1 MATLAQ
7 SHLDQEQVQLAW
19 GVYRALLLAENEDPK
34 LADNPGRMAK
44 ISAARFRFQSVYD
57 EWCRQ

>member
-19 GVYRALLLAENEDPK
+19 GIYRALLLAETEDPT
-34 LADNPGRMAK
+34 LADNSEHVRR
-44 ISAARFRFQSVYD
+44 ISVARFRFQSMYD
-57 EWCRQ
+57 EWCCQ